1 MLEKE
6 NQCLKNEIKNQPV
19 VVEILITNDKFA
31 NEWKTVKTKFKD
43 ITNIETPSSVS
54 PKNPSPANLQNR
66 FDNVITEVNQIE
78 IHKLQNHTTT
88 NHHKRCEITNTQ
100 SKSRVEKNSHNIRPS
115 NVITANE
122 INTQSKNLIRN
133 LSGNHTSALWS
144 LVKKHVSWVIVI

>member
-1 MLEKE
+1 M
-6 NQCLKNEIKNQPV
+6 
-19 VVEILITNDKFA
+19 
-31 NEWKTVKTKFKD
+31 KTKFKD

-133 LSGNHTSALWS
+133 LSGNHTSAL
-144 LVKKHVSWVIVI
+144 